1 MAKHFTKTVFCF
13 VMVVSISCAA
23 MAQVVVKKHWTP
35 YEPPTSYPED
45 TNVYLIQKGD
55 TLWDLS
61 AKFLND
67 PYLWPQI
74 WKANP
79 YIKDPHW
86 IYPEDPLAIGKVK
99 VVSPTSVEPTA
110 EPVKKAIKNF
120 PEPQPAPKVEKK
132 APAPASAKE
141 AKVHDLAYKTD
152 MECAPFIMETVDKD
166 AVLKHLAVVKVA
178 EEDIREYSTND
189 VLYLSGGSSN
199 GLKAGKEYLLVS
211 RLDVVKSPV
220 THKMI
225 GIGYVRTGQIKIL
238 LCHENTSTGII
249 TSACRSVH
257 AGDLIIDHELEPIPV
272 TIGYKPYPRYGE
284 AISGDK
290 AYFLMVSDQ
299 QFNVSQGSK
308 AVISMGSA
316 EGVAPG
322 DIFVIYDM
330 ALREGFP
337 VYQGEAAVLFTGEHT
352 ATVRV
357 IHAVKST
364 IWREAYLVKRPE

>member
-35 YEPPTSYPED
+35 YEPPTSYSED

-61 AKFLND
+61 AKFLNN

-99 VVSPTSVEPTA
+99 VVAPTPVEPTV
-110 EPVKKAIKNF
+110 EPVKQAIKEF
-120 PEPQPAPKVEKK
+120 PEPKPVPDVEKK
-132 APAPASAKE
+132 EAKPIKE
-141 AKVHDLAYKTD
+141 AKIRDLAYKTD
-152 MECAPFIMETVDKD
+152 IACAPFIMETVDKS
-166 AVLKHLAVVKVA
+166 AVLEHMAVVKAA
-178 EEDIREYSTND
+178 EEDIQEYSTDD
-189 VLYLSGGSSN
+189 VLYISGGSSN
-199 GLKAGKEYLLVS
+199 GLKAGDEYLVVH
-211 RLDVVKSPV
+211 RLDVVKNPV
-220 THKMI
+220 TNEVV

-238 LCHENTSTGII
+238 LCHENTSTGIL
-249 TSACRSVH
+249 TSTCRSVH
-257 AGDLIIDHELEPIPV
+257 AGDLVINHALEPIPV

-284 AISGDK
+284 AITGDK
-290 AYFLMVSDQ
+290 AYFLMVADQ
-299 QFNVSQGSK
+299 QFNVSEDTG

-316 EGVAPG
+316 EGVVPG
-322 DIFVIYDM
+322 DVFVIYD
-330 ALREGFP
+330 AKLREGFP

-357 IHAVKST
+357 IHAEKST